1 MVSDAVHTL
10 MGPLVRERYV
20 TDVTSYTAPHRVM
33 VAPNDS
39 YPRSID
45 PLAIIYRE
53 VLKSHRLDLELRT
66 RLVLKTAMKQEG

>member
-20 TDVTSYTAPHRVM
+20 TDVMSYTAPHRVM

-45 PLAIIYRE
+45 PLAIIGRE
-53 VLKSHRLDLELRT
+53 EIKILRQELEIFTPLLT
-66 RLVLKTAMKQEG
+66 VSALV